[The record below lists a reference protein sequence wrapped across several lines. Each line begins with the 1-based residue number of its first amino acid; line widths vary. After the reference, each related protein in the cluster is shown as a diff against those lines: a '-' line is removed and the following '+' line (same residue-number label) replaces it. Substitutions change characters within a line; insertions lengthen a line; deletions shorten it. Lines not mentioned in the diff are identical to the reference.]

1 MVYSKLPP
9 AVRNPFEYGRE
20 LGPGELADREEEIAE
35 VRRTLLEG
43 GKHFLIGPRRY
54 GKSSIHNVAAI
65 QARAEGGVV
74 LRYNVQSY
82 PQLQALAAAIVADT
96 GRLVRGPV
104 DQAAALVGRM
114 FRALRPTLTVNPS
127 DRSFSVHLGVAST
140 TPPVPLL
147 TAVLDGLEGA
157 AAETD
162 RGVGLVLDEFQQVVA
177 PDGEPAE
184 AQVRAAVQ
192 EHRRV
197 GYVFAGSDTRLLAAM
212 TSDSSRPF
220 YRLGSVRF
228 LEAVPRPAFLEF
240 LRRGFAVLH
249 GVEPD
254 ALVSILDEAED
265 VPYNVQ
271 LLAHHCWTWLREH
284 EDSETLTGERVAA
297 IHADAARR
305 LDPVYSETWLG
316 LTAPQRTALQVA
328 IARRG
333 EGLYT
338 AEVTRLS
345 GLSASS
351 MQKALDGLV
360 EKRVLWREARAGES
374 RLRLEDPLF
383 GVWVRHFTAT
393 P

>member
-1 MVYSKLPP
+1 VHTELGP
-9 AVRNPFEYGRE
+9 APRNPFEYGRE
-20 LGPGELADREEEIAE
+20 LGPGELADREEEISE

-65 QARAEGGVV
+65 EARESGAVV
-74 LRYNVQSY
+74 LRYNVQGY
-82 PQLQALAAAIVADT
+82 PQLQLLAARIVADT
-96 GRLVRGPV
+96 GRIVRGPV
-104 DQAAALVGRM
+104 DQVSAFVGRL
-114 FRALRPTLTVNPS
+114 FRSLRPTVTINPS
-127 DRSFSVHLGVAST
+127 DQTFSVHLGVADT
-140 TPPVPLL
+140 TPAVPLL
-147 TAVLDGLEGA
+147 TAVLDGLEQA
-157 AAETD
+157 ASETE
-162 RGVGLVLDEFQQVVA
+162 RSVGLVLDEFQQVVA
-177 PDGEPAE
+177 PDGPAAE

-197 GYVFAGSDTRLLAAM
+197 GYVFAGSDTRMLAAM
-212 TSDSSRPF
+212 TGDSSRPF

-228 LEAVPRPAFLEF
+228 LDVVPRPAFLEF
-240 LRRGFAVLH
+240 LRRGFALS
-249 GVEPD
+249 GGAEDD
-254 ALVSILDEAED
+254 ALVGVLDEAED

-271 LLAHHCWTWLREH
+271 LLAHHCWTWLREQAAG
-284 EDSETLTGERVAA
+284 EELTRDRVVS
-297 IHADAARR
+297 IHAEAARR

-338 AEVTRLS
+338 ADAGRQS

-351 MQKALDGLV
+351 MQRAVEALID
-360 EKRVLWREARAGES
+360 KRVMWREARGGES

>member
-1 MVYSKLPP
+1 MRIGLPP
-9 AVRNPFEYGRE
+9 SPVNPFEFGRE

-65 QARAEGGVV
+65 EAREAGAVV
-74 LRYNVQSY
+74 LRYNVQGY
-82 PQLQALAAAIVADT
+82 PQLQVLAAAIVADT
-96 GRLVRGPV
+96 GRVVRGPM
-104 DQAAALVGRM
+104 DQATALVGRL
-114 FRALRPTLTVNPS
+114 FRALRPTITVNPA
-127 DRSFSVHLGVAST
+127 DQTFSVHLGVADT

-147 TAVLDGLEGA
+147 TAVLNGLEHA

-162 RGVGLVLDEFQQVVA
+162 RSVGLVLDEFQQVVA
-177 PDGEPAE
+177 PDGAAAE

-192 EHRRV
+192 EHRHV
-197 GYVFAGSDTRLLAAM
+197 GYVFAGSDTRMLTAM
-212 TSDSSRPF
+212 TGDSSRPF

-228 LEAVPRPAFLEF
+228 LEAVPRPAFLAF
-240 LRRGFAVLH
+240 LRRGFEVLTP
-249 GVEPD
+249 VVD
-254 ALVSILDEAED
+254 DTLITILDEAED

-271 LLAHHCWTWLREH
+271 LLAHHCWTWLRERGG
-284 EDSETLTGERVAA
+284 GEGLAPDRVVAL
-297 IHADAARR
+297 HADAARR
-305 LDPVYSETWLG
+305 LDPVYSDTWLS

-338 AEVTRLS
+338 ADAGRQS
-345 GLSASS
+345 GLNPSS
-351 MQKALDGLV
+351 MQRAVDALI
-360 EKRVLWREARAGES
+360 EKRVMWREARAGES

-393 P
+393 PG

>member
-1 MVYSKLPP
+1 MRIALASGP
-9 AVRNPFEYGRE
+9 RNPFEFGRE

-35 VRRTLLEG
+35 VRLTLLEA

-65 QARAEGGVV
+65 EAREAGAAV
-74 LRYNVQSY
+74 LRYNVQGY
-82 PQLQALAAAIVADT
+82 PQLQVLAAAIVADT
-96 GRLVRGPV
+96 GRMVRGPI
-104 DQAAALVGRM
+104 DQATALVGRL
-114 FRALRPTLTVNPS
+114 FRALRPTVTVNPG
-127 DRSFSVHLGVAST
+127 DQTFSVHLGVADT

-147 TAVLDGLEGA
+147 TAVLDGLERA
-157 AAETD
+157 AAETE
-162 RGVGLVLDEFQQVVA
+162 RSVGLVLDEFQQVVA
-177 PDGEPAE
+177 PDGAAAE
-184 AQVRAAVQ
+184 AQIRAAVQ

-197 GYVFAGSDTRLLAAM
+197 GYVFAGSDTRMLAAM
-212 TSDSSRPF
+212 TGDSSRPF

-228 LEAVPRPAFLEF
+228 LDAEPRPAYNAF
-240 LRRGFAVLH
+240 LRRGFEPL
-249 GVEPD
+249 GPVEPE
-254 ALVSILDEAED
+254 ALVAMLDEAED

-271 LLAHHCWTWLREH
+271 LLAHHCWTWLRERGAD
-284 EDSETLTGERVAA
+284 EALTHERVTA
-297 IHADAARR
+297 IHAEAAQR
-305 LDPVYSETWLG
+305 LDPVYSDTWLG

-333 EGLYT
+333 EGLYS
-338 AEVTRLS
+338 ADASRQS

-351 MQKALDGLV
+351 MQKAMEALID
-360 EKRVLWREARAGES
+360 KRVMWREARGGES

>member
-1 MVYSKLPP
+1 LSPG
-9 AVRNPFEYGRE
+9 ATNPFEYGRE

-65 QARAEGGVV
+65 EAREAGAAV
-74 LRYNVQSY
+74 LRYNVQGY
-82 PQLQALAAAIVADT
+82 PQLQVLAAAIVADT
-96 GRLVRGPV
+96 GRIVRGPI
-104 DQAAALVGRM
+104 DQATALVGRL
-114 FRALRPTLTVNPS
+114 FRSLRPTITVNPG
-127 DRSFSVHLGVAST
+127 DQTFSVHLGVADT

-147 TAVLDGLEGA
+147 AAVLNGLEEA
-157 AAETD
+157 AAESG
-162 RGVGLVLDEFQQVVA
+162 RSVGLVLDEFQQVVA
-177 PDGEPAE
+177 PDGAAAE

-197 GYVFAGSDTRLLAAM
+197 GYVFAGSDTRMLAAM

-220 YRLGSVRF
+220 YRLGNVRF
-228 LEAVPRPAFLEF
+228 LDSVPRPAFLGF
-240 LRRGFAVLH
+240 LRRGFELLGPVDD
-249 GVEPD
+249 D
-254 ALVSILDEAED
+254 ALVAILDEAED

-271 LLAHHCWTWLREH
+271 LLAHQCWTWLRERG
-284 EDSETLTGERVAA
+284 EDERLAPWHVSA
-297 IHADAARR
+297 IHAEAARR
-305 LDPVYSETWLG
+305 LDPVYSDTWLG

-328 IARRG
+328 IARHG
-333 EGLYT
+333 EGLYS
-338 AEVTRLS
+338 ADASRQS

-351 MQKALDGLV
+351 MQKAVDALID
-360 EKRVLWREARAGES
+360 KRVMWREARGGES

-383 GVWVRHFTAT
+383 GVWVRHFTET

>member
-1 MVYSKLPP
+1 VHTLLSSGP
-9 AVRNPFEYGRE
+9 RNPFEYGRE

-35 VRRTLLEG
+35 VRRTLLGG

-54 GKSSIHNVAAI
+54 GKSSIHNVAAVE
-65 QARAEGGVV
+65 AREAGGVV
-74 LRYNVQSY
+74 LRYNVQGY
-82 PQLQALAAAIVADT
+82 PQLHALAAAIVADT
-96 GRLVRGPV
+96 GRIVRGPV
-104 DQAAALVGRM
+104 DQATALVGRL
-114 FRALRPTLTVNPS
+114 FRRLRPTITVNPS
-127 DRSFSVHLGVAST
+127 DQTFSVHLGVADT
-140 TPPVPLL
+140 TAPVPLL
-147 TAVLDGLEGA
+147 TAVLHGLEEA
-157 AAETD
+157 AAEAD
-162 RGVGLVLDEFQQVVA
+162 RSVGLVLDEFQQVVA
-177 PDGEPAE
+177 PDGAAAE

-197 GYVFAGSDTRLLAAM
+197 GYVFAGSDTRMLAAM
-212 TSDSSRPF
+212 TGDSSRPF

-228 LEAVPRPAFLEF
+228 LEAVPRGAFLAF
-240 LRRGFAVLH
+240 LGRGFDLLGGAD
-249 GVEPD
+249 ED
-254 ALVSILDEAED
+254 ALMAILDEAED

-271 LLAHHCWTWLREH
+271 LLAHHCWTWLRERGTG
-284 EDSETLTGERVAA
+284 ETLTVDLVVA

-328 IARRG
+328 IARQG

-338 AEVTRLS
+338 ADATRQS

-351 MQKALDGLV
+351 MQKAV
-360 EKRVLWREARAGES
+360 EALIDKRVMWREARAGES

>member
-1 MVYSKLPP
+1 MHTPLRSGP
-9 AVRNPFEYGRE
+9 RNPFEYGRE

-65 QARAEGGVV
+65 EAREAGGVV
-74 LRYNVQSY
+74 LRYNVQGY
-82 PQLQALAAAIVADT
+82 PQLQVLAAAIVADT

-104 DQAAALVGRM
+104 DQATALVGRL
-114 FRALRPTLTVNPS
+114 FRALRPTLTVNPA
-127 DRSFSVHLGVAST
+127 DHTFSVHLGVADT

-147 TAVLDGLEGA
+147 TAVLHGLEQA

-162 RGVGLVLDEFQQVVA
+162 HSVGLVLDEFQQVVA
-177 PDGEPAE
+177 PDGAAAE

-197 GYVFAGSDTRLLAAM
+197 GYVFAGSDTRMLAAM
-212 TSDSSRPF
+212 TGDSSRPF

-228 LEAVPRPAFLEF
+228 LDAVPRPAFLAF
-240 LRRGFAVLH
+240 LRRGFELLGPVTDA
-249 GVEPD
+249 
-254 ALVSILDEAED
+254 ALVAILDDAED

-271 LLAHHCWTWLREH
+271 LLAHHCWTWLREGAIP
-284 EDSETLTGERVAA
+284 EGLTRDRISA
-297 IHADAARR
+297 IHAEAARR
-305 LDPVYSETWLG
+305 LDPVYSDTWLG

-328 IARRG
+328 ISRRG
-333 EGLYT
+333 EGLYS
-338 AEVTRLS
+338 ADATRQS

-351 MQKALDGLV
+351 MQKAVDALI
-360 EKRVLWREARAGES
+360 EKRVMWREARGGES

>member
-1 MVYSKLPP
+1 MHTPLPSGP
-9 AVRNPFEYGRE
+9 RNPFEYGRE

-35 VRRTLLEG
+35 VRRILLDG

-65 QARAEGGVV
+65 EAREAGGVV
-74 LRYNVQSY
+74 LRYNVQGY
-82 PQLQALAAAIVADT
+82 PQLQVLAAAIVADT
-96 GRLVRGPV
+96 GRMIRGPL
-104 DQAAALVGRM
+104 DQATALVGRL
-114 FRALRPTLTVNPS
+114 FRALRPTVTVNPG
-127 DRSFSVHLGVAST
+127 DQTFSVHLGVADT

-147 TAVLDGLEGA
+147 TAVLNGLEHA

-162 RGVGLVLDEFQQVVA
+162 RSVGLVLDEFQQVVA
-177 PDGEPAE
+177 PDGAAAE
-184 AQVRAAVQ
+184 AQIRAAVQ

-197 GYVFAGSDTRLLAAM
+197 GYVFAGSDTRMLAAM
-212 TSDSSRPF
+212 TGDSSRPF

-228 LEAVPRPAFLEF
+228 LDVVPRPAFLAF
-240 LRRGFAVLH
+240 LRRGFELLGPAEH
-249 GVEPD
+249 D
-254 ALVSILDEAED
+254 ALVAVLDEAEE

-271 LLAHHCWTWLREH
+271 LLAHHCWTWLRERANG
-284 EDSETLTGERVAA
+284 EPLTRDRVIV
-297 IHADAARR
+297 IHAEAARR
-305 LDPVYSETWLG
+305 LDPVYSDTWLG

-333 EGLYT
+333 EGLYS
-338 AEVTRLS
+338 AEATRQS

-351 MQKALDGLV
+351 MQKAVDALID
-360 EKRVLWREARAGES
+360 KRVMWREARGGES

>member
-1 MVYSKLPP
+1 VYRELPP
-9 AVRNPFEYGRE
+9 AIRNPFQYGRE

-35 VRRTLLEG
+35 VRRALLEG

-65 QARAEGGVV
+65 QAREDGGVV
-74 LRYNVQSY
+74 LRYNVQAY
-82 PQLQALAAAIVADT
+82 PQLQVLAAAIVADT

-104 DQAAALVGRM
+104 DQATALVGRV

-127 DRSFSVHLGVAST
+127 DRTFSVHLGLADSS
-140 TPPVPLL
+140 PPVPLL
-147 TAVLDGLEGA
+147 TSVLGGLEQA
-157 AAETD
+157 AEETD
-162 RGVGLVLDEFQQVVA
+162 RRVGLVLDEFQQVVA
-177 PDGEPAE
+177 PEGEAAE
-184 AQVRAAVQ
+184 GQVRAAVQ

-197 GYVFAGSDTRLLAAM
+197 GYVFAGSDTRMLAAM
-212 TSDSSRPF
+212 TADPSRPF

-228 LEAVPRPAFLEF
+228 LEAIPRPAFLEF
-240 LRRGFAVLH
+240 LRLGFAVLDAA
-249 GVEPD
+249 EPES
-254 ALVSILDEAED
+254 LVAILDEAED

-271 LLAHHCWTWLREH
+271 LLAHHCWTWLRER
-284 EDSETLTGERVAA
+284 EGSEPLTPARVGAL
-297 IHADAARR
+297 HADAARR

-316 LTAPQRTALQVA
+316 LTAPQRTALQIA

-338 AEVTRLS
+338 ADASRQS

-351 MQKALDGLV
+351 MQKALEGLV
-360 EKRVLWREARAGES
+360 DKRVLWREARGGEA

-383 GVWVRHFTAT
+383 GVWVRHFTTA

>member
-1 MVYSKLPP
+1 MHTALNPGAK
-9 AVRNPFEYGRE
+9 NPFEYGRE

-65 QARAEGGVV
+65 EAREAGAAV
-74 LRYNVQSY
+74 LRYNVQGY
-82 PQLQALAAAIVADT
+82 PQLQVLAAAIVADT
-96 GRLVRGPV
+96 GRIVRGPI
-104 DQAAALVGRM
+104 DQATALVGRL
-114 FRALRPTLTVNPS
+114 FRALRPTITVNPG
-127 DRSFSVHLGVAST
+127 DQTFSVHLGVAET

-147 TAVLDGLEGA
+147 AAVLNGLEEA
-157 AAETD
+157 AAESG
-162 RGVGLVLDEFQQVVA
+162 RSVGLVLDEFQQVVA
-177 PDGEPAE
+177 PDGAAAE

-197 GYVFAGSDTRLLAAM
+197 GYVFAGSDTRMLAAM
-212 TSDSSRPF
+212 TGDSSRPF

-228 LEAVPRPAFLEF
+228 LDAVPRPAFLAF
-240 LRRGFAVLH
+240 LRRGFELLGAVDD
-249 GVEPD
+249 D
-254 ALVSILDEAED
+254 ALVAILDEAED

-271 LLAHHCWTWLREH
+271 LLAHQCWTWLRERG
-284 EDSETLTGERVAA
+284 EGERLAPWHIYA
-297 IHADAARR
+297 IHAEAARR
-305 LDPVYSETWLG
+305 LDPVYSDTWLG

-328 IARRG
+328 IARHG
-333 EGLYT
+333 EGLYS
-338 AEVTRLS
+338 ADASRQS

-351 MQKALDGLV
+351 MQKAVDALID
-360 EKRVLWREARAGES
+360 KRVMWREARGGES